1 MKTWMSELFL
11 SISLLEILIIG
22 IILKNYEEP
31 LGNKE
36 PEESTDHQLWIHGYI
51 CWEGS
56 CQTDIWFSKNNNSN
70 KYQERH
76 IPEESNSLLYLYRIS

>member
-56 CQTDIWFSKNNNSN
+56 HRTDLNIKLMILQQQPCNTFRFNFN
-70 KYQERH
+70 
-76 IPEESNSLLYLYRIS
+76 IILLS